1 MPTSTTPRSRSPVKG
16 PSTEEFG
23 YGDVS
28 MMVEPPT
35 DFMDEEQSE
44 QSDQSEHPGLEPPQE
59 ETTVRLFPQSFQPQS
74 SSQHPPQIARPDQNQ
89 DASIGN
95 AQGRRYQT
103 QTPELQ
109 KRLSQKEV
117 QPSPNSPGRLVPF
130 DWDEFEARYQKA
142 LDEAD
147 EQEKELLEEFDHLVR
162 YFNAWASASSAH
174 DNERAVKRLQTRE
187 RHVRISEQ
195 ALSQRKKHLAEVMKA
210 FKSALALLS
219 TT

>member
-1 MPTSTTPRSRSPVKG
+1 MPTSTTPRSEHG
-16 PSTEEFG
+16 N
-23 YGDVS
+23 GDVS

-35 DFMDEEQSE
+35 EFMDEEQSE
-44 QSDQSEHPGLEPPQE
+44 QSEQSGQSEQSEHPGLEHPRE

-74 SSQHPPQIARPDQNQ
+74 SSQQPPQIVGPDQNH
-89 DASIGN
+89 DAPMGN
-95 AQGRRYQT
+95 AQGRRYRT

-147 EQEKELLEEFDHLVR
+147 EQEKELLEEFDHLVK
-162 YFNAWASASSAH
+162 
-174 DNERAVKRLQTRE
+174 VRE
-187 RHVRISEQ
+187 
-195 ALSQRKKHLAEVMKA
+195 A
-210 FKSALALLS
+210 
-219 TT
+219 T